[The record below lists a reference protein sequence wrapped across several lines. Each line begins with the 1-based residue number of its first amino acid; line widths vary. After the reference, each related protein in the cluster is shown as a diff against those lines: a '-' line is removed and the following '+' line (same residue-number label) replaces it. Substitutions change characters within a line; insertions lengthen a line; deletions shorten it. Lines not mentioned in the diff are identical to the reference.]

1 MLIVHFSTKVE
12 MTSRSLEFKMD
23 LCFSCFSSS
32 ALDISIAIQ
41 DIQMDICT
49 LLNITYMFC
58 DYEVIVFI

>member
-1 MLIVHFSTKVE
+1 
-12 MTSRSLEFKMD
+12 MTSRSLKSKMD
-23 LCFSCFSSS
+23 LCFSCFFSS

>member
-23 LCFSCFSSS
+23 LCFSYFSSS

>member
-1 MLIVHFSTKVE
+1 MIVHFSTKVE

-23 LCFSCFSSS
+23 LCFLCFFFRS

-58 DYEVIVFI
+58 DYEVIVFV